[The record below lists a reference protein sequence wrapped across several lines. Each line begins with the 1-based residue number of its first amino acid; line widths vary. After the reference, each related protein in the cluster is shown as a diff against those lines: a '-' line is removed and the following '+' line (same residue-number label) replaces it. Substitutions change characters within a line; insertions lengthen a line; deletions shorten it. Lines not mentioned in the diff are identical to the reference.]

1 MFCSQSI
8 AALILCIVSI
18 GFGTLI
24 PSITFLMTHPTKVAL
39 IIGTCIIGYFGCSL
53 ILTCMKLYGAFIT
66 ITTTSCRKCVS
77 IGLSFLLFP
86 KPLTWRFIFAIIL
99 VFIGIGINIY
109 SKQKKNEE
117 VKHNVM
123 IEKHVEEE
131 IVPIQKNT
139 VQPTPSKEELGC

>member
-1 MFCSQSI
+1 
-8 AALILCIVSI
+8 
-18 GFGTLI
+18 
-24 PSITFLMTHPTKVAL
+24 
-39 IIGTCIIGYFGCSL
+39 
-53 ILTCMKLYGAFIT
+53 MKLYGAFIT

-109 SKQKKNEE
+109 FKQKKNKE

-123 IEKHVEEE
+123 TEKHVEEE

>member
-1 MFCSQSI
+1 
-8 AALILCIVSI
+8 
-18 GFGTLI
+18 
-24 PSITFLMTHPTKVAL
+24 
-39 IIGTCIIGYFGCSL
+39 
-53 ILTCMKLYGAFIT
+53 
-66 ITTTSCRKCVS
+66 
-77 IGLSFLLFP
+77 
-86 KPLTWRFIFAIIL
+86 LTWRFIFAIIL